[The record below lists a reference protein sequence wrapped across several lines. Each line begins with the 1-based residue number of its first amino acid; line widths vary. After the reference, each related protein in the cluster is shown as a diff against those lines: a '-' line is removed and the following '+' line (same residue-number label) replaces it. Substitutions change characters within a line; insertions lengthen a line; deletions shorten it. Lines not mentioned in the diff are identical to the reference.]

1 LAQQQWHYGA
11 ADLSRSPFCLPSLSI
26 GEDLV
31 MIKRDG
37 ITIVLLVMLAIAG
50 SLSSSVAQAW
60 PQRPVKFILPLGAGS
75 GADIGARLIADK
87 LSERWGQPVVI
98 ENRPGGDGMVAINA
112 FIGAHDDHVLFFGP
126 SSSFIAHP
134 YLHDKLPYDP
144 RDLAPLA
151 RVSSTLIAISV
162 PASLGAGSLKELFD
176 MARAQPGKLNWASIT
191 GATDFI
197 LRAYVKK
204 TGLDMQRVPYRN
216 PVEALTDTAK
226 GRVHLYWAAYAIVQA
241 RAQAGDVK
249 IVAIANS
256 EPTTLLPGVKTA
268 AQQGYPDLTFDGL
281 VGLFGARDLP
291 ASLRERIAADV
302 RTALAD
308 PAIHSRLTSTG
319 QVVVPGSAA
328 EFAASIDKQR
338 SGLAEV
344 VSVLDI
350 KAATQ

>member
-1 LAQQQWHYGA
+1 LLA
-11 ADLSRSPFCLPSLSI
+11 RSI
-26 GEDLV
+26 REDLV
-31 MIKRDG
+31 MIMRNG
-37 ITIVLLVMLAIAG
+37 IAIVSLVLLAIAG
-50 SLSSSVAQAW
+50 FGSSAAAQTW
-60 PQRPVKFILPLGAGS
+60 PQRTVKFILPLGAGS

-87 LSERWGQPVVI
+87 LSERWGQPVVV

-112 FIGAHDDHVLFFGP
+112 FLGANDDHVLFFGP

-144 RDLAPLA
+144 RDLAPVA

-162 PASLGAGSLKELFD
+162 PGALGATSLKELFD
-176 MARAQPGKLNWASIT
+176 MARAEPGKLNWASIT

-197 LRAYVKK
+197 LRSYVKK
-204 TGLDMQRVPYRN
+204 AGLNMQRVPYRN

-249 IVAIANS
+249 IIAIANS

-281 VGLFGARDLP
+281 VGLFGARDMP
-291 ASLRERIAADV
+291 APLRERIAADV
-302 RTALAD
+302 KAALAD
-308 PAIHSRLTSTG
+308 QTIHARLTSTG

-328 EFAASIDKQR
+328 DFAASIDKQR
-338 SGLAEV
+338 NGLAEV

-350 KAATQ
+350 KPATQ